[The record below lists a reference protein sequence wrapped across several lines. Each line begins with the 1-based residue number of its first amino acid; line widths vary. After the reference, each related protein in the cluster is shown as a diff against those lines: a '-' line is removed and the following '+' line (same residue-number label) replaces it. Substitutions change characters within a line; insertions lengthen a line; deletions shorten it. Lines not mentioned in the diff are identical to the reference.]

1 MAFYRI
7 LWRFNLEKNTV
18 FCFQVQIGSLISGSL
33 TDEELVKFRDQI
45 HIEVNF
51 DLFGLSIVSEEF
63 DVITGGY
70 K

>member
-33 TDEELVKFRDQI
+33 ILMAIGVVLYVLFAVILVSATGSTMLLNNLI
-45 HIEVNF
+45 H
-51 DLFGLSIVSEEF
+51 
-63 DVITGGY
+63 
-70 K
+70 